1 MSNLISRMQRA
12 AKLDASVYE
21 EVEHDAS
28 RNTEALGIVVLSALA
43 AGIGGGA
50 GSAGG
55 LVGLTL
61 ASLVGWVLWAAVIY
75 VVGGKLMATEKTEVT
90 MGQLLRTLGFAQS
103 PGVLRI
109 LGILPIVG
117 ALVHLAVAIWLL
129 CTMVVAVRSA
139 LDYDSNG
146 RAIAV
151 VVLGFLAYV
160 LVMAAVASV
169 LGINPAR

>member
-1 MSNLISRMQRA
+1 MSDMINRMQRA
-12 AKLDASVYE
+12 AKLDATLYE
-21 EVEHDAS
+21 EVEHDAG
-28 RNTEALGIVVLSALA
+28 RNTEAVIIVVLSAVA

-50 GSAGG
+50 GSFGG

-61 ASLVGWVLWAAVIY
+61 AALVGWVLWAAVIY
-75 VVGGKLMATEKTEVT
+75 VVGGKLLATEKTEVT

-109 LGILPIVG
+109 LGILPILGV
-117 ALVHLAVAIWLL
+117 LVHLAVAIWLL

-139 LDYDSNG
+139 LDYESNG

-151 VVLGFLAYV
+151 VVLGFVAYV
-160 LVMAAVASV
+160 LAMAAVASV
-169 LGINPAR
+169 LGINPAS